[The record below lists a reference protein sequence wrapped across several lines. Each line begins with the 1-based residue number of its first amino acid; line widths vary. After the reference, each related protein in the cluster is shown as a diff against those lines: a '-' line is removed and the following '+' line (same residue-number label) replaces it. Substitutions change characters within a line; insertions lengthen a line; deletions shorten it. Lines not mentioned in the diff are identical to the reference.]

1 MAFGCAYALLGDFYL
16 AEDAAQEAFI
26 TAWQRLHQLRAPEAF
41 PGWLKRIVLTQCNR
55 LTRGK
60 RLQIVP
66 LELGANTPSAE
77 LDPHSTLEQREL
89 RRKVLAAIK
98 SLPENE
104 RLVTTLFYVNGYTQ
118 ADIGEFLQIPQTT
131 VTKRLY
137 SARQRLKESA
147 VVEMFRN
154 NLRRER
160 PSRDESFA
168 DKVKARLRPFSEQDW
183 ATISTTALSFNRC
196 LAE

>member
-1 MAFGCAYALLGDFYL
+1 
-16 AEDAAQEAFI
+16 
-26 TAWQRLHQLRAPEAF
+26 
-41 PGWLKRIVLTQCNR
+41 
-55 LTRGK
+55 
-60 RLQIVP
+60 
-66 LELGANTPSAE
+66 
-77 LDPHSTLEQREL
+77 
-89 RRKVLAAIK
+89 
-98 SLPENE
+98 LPENE

-183 ATISTTALSFNRC
+183 ATISAIASAKEQSDAEDHALWLRNRREFNESSYIRRHYA
-196 LAE
+196 AEHAKTKDLLGYGSIEQTIYLPRYRLILVIDPH